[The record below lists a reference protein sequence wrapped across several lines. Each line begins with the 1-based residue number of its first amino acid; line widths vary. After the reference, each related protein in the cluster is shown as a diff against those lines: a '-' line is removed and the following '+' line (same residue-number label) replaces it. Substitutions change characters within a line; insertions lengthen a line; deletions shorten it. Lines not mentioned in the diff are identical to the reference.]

1 LTDGH
6 DGTDDRCVPGRYF
19 TVEEANAALEHVRPL
34 AEEMVRHQRAL
45 AAAGARWN
53 DLAAK
58 IAGNGGGLDR
68 GELAGL
74 QDAIEREQGEVARC
88 VRAIQV
94 HGAEVKDFDTGLLDF
109 PAQRD
114 GQEVLLCW
122 RLGEDRIEYWHGLE
136 DGFAGRQP
144 L

>member
-1 LTDGH
+1 MIDG
-6 DGTDDRCVPGRYF
+6 VPGRYF

-34 AEEMVRHQRAL
+34 VESMVEHRRAL
-45 AAAGARWN
+45 ASVGARWN
-53 DLAAK
+53 ELAGK

-74 QDAIEREQGEVARC
+74 HEAIEREQGEVAKC
-88 VRAIQV
+88 VRAIQS

-109 PAQRD
+109 PALRD
-114 GQEVLLCW
+114 GDEVLLCW
-122 RLGEDRIEYWHGLE
+122 QLGEERVEFWHGLE